1 MEENQRSLKDEIAE
15 QLKKAL
21 ENLEKEEKLRKEWEN
36 DARKKNSQVQVTNN
50 EIDELKQKMDEVEK
64 ESKEKDNILR
74 NAEERCLELESEK
87 EILVKLKN
95 DLELKLAEFRTHRD
109 KDAHDLRRENEDL
122 KLRLARASEITG
134 EELSDVLE
142 EIEDLKEKVNT
153 LSDEKDSL
161 KDQLKE
167 TKVKESK
174 AVREADILKQ
184 GNIEIL
190 QTNKELLE
198 QNETLTNKNR
208 TLQSALEETLE
219 ARLLPQDEA
228 DSKEAA
234 LDYVDGGDE
243 TLRDRSTP
251 SSPGQGSGP
260 TRGGG
265 GSPYKEILKLQDE
278 IKELKDDIE
287 IVKETN
293 DNLCV
298 ELDKKHE
305 TELDLLN
312 KISELEDELYR
323 SAQEGFE
330 SEREDKET
338 LIIRR
343 RSMELNLKR
352 AMAENEKLK
361 TDLNKKEE
369 ELAAAQVKFLLVFSI
384 LYQIKL

>member
-384 LYQIKL
+384 LYQVKL